1 MDTHTSFPSEKL
13 SPWYF
18 SVRWAIYHVESSI
31 ARCVEH
37 GLSTTYD
44 EQQLVK
50 LQDLEQFLK
59 MSWDVWMDELATT
72 CCHAVQEMPN
82 ER

>member
-13 SPWYF
+13 SLWYF

-31 ARCVEH
+31 ARRVEQ
-37 GLSTTYD
+37 GFSTTYD
-44 EQQLVK
+44 EQQLVR